1 MAFAPLR
8 ALAAL
13 LSAVFQQDEF
23 TYVLRQGGISGGS
36 GHPLAGFVGRLDS
49 ICADHV
55 DGRSRGF
62 GRVCSNCS
70 PGGVLVHFF
79 ARLASVAAIAGG
91 SLFYLHESAD
101 RISGQIPSRRSPCG

>member
-8 ALAAL
+8 ALATL
-13 LSAVFQQDEF
+13 LPTVLQQDEF
-23 TYVLRQGGISGGS
+23 TYVLRQGGVCGGS
-36 GHPLAGFVGRLDS
+36 GLPLASFIGCLDS

-70 PGGVLVHFF
+70 PGGVLVHPF